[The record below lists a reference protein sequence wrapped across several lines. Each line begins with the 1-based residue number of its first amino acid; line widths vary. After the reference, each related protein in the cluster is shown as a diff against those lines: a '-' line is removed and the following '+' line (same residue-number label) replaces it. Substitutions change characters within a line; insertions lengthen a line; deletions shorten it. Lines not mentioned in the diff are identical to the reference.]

1 MFFTLIKKKIVLSI
15 YRFIFSELHTEN
27 SLLSVSVSLR
37 GLLQEL
43 QTILLALLSL
53 CLDFTLTEAFTSSTF
68 QWKLHFTHSHY
79 SIPHLLLFFV
89 SCYAPLPSP
98 GHSNTVVYIFSH
110 WLLINPV
117 CIIVLD
123 QTFIHSLIFNHL
135 IFSRSQGPARRVGHP
150 RTLYSVYRR
159 QAVGLSHV

>member
-68 QWKLHFTHSHY
+68 Q
-79 SIPHLLLFFV
+79 
-89 SCYAPLPSP
+89 
-98 GHSNTVVYIFSH
+98 
-110 WLLINPV
+110 
-117 CIIVLD
+117 
-123 QTFIHSLIFNHL
+123 
-135 IFSRSQGPARRVGHP
+135 
-150 RTLYSVYRR
+150 
-159 QAVGLSHV
+159 

>member
-53 CLDFTLTEAFTSSTF
+53 CLDFTL
-68 QWKLHFTHSHY
+68 Y
-79 SIPHLLLFFV
+79 
-89 SCYAPLPSP
+89 
-98 GHSNTVVYIFSH
+98 N
-110 WLLINPV
+110 
-117 CIIVLD
+117 
-123 QTFIHSLIFNHL
+123 
-135 IFSRSQGPARRVGHP
+135 
-150 RTLYSVYRR
+150 
-159 QAVGLSHV
+159 